1 MLTRALAA
9 CVAAFVLACTVPAQ
23 PQLSVPTLMNY
34 QGRLTRPN
42 GAPVTDGPYRLTFRL
57 FKDLAGGAAFWTQEM
72 NPVVVRSGLFAVL
85 LGSGTPL
92 TPELLDGSTFIEV
105 QVGTDT
111 PLTPRQPIV
120 SVAYALRAER
130 AKTADQA
137 NLADGSVTTS
147 KIADGAVSSA
157 KVADGAVAGPK
168 LADAAV
174 GTAKIADGAVTPAKL
189 SFVPSPV
196 PVGSVIAWFGD
207 AAAVPDGWK
216 FCDGTAISDPASPL
230 NGVAAPDLRDR
241 FVRGTSGAAGATG
254 GADSVDLAHKHT
266 VDAHAHTVLDHKHR
280 IPEDGNHTHG
290 MNHQHTGSVDA
301 QSAYVWSGSDSTPA
315 YFASPD
321 HHTHTFTTNGT
332 RDQTDATGTHAHTGE
347 TLGSAPGTSAASP
360 GTGNALAVVSTVPRY
375 VSLVYIMRIR

>member
-1 MLTRALAA
+1 
-9 CVAAFVLACTVPAQ
+9 
-23 PQLSVPTLMNY
+23 MNY

-42 GAPVTDGPYRLTFRL
+42 GAPVTDGPYKLTFRL
-57 FKDLAGGAAFWTQEM
+57 FKDIAGGAAFWTQEM
-72 NPVVVRSGLFAVL
+72 NPVVVRSGVFAVL

-92 TPELLDGSTFIEV
+92 TPELLDGNTFIEV

-137 NLADGSVTTS
+137 YLADGSVTTA
-147 KIADGAVSSA
+147 KIADGAVNSA
-157 KVADGAVAGPK
+157 KVADGAVVGAK

-174 GTAKIADGAVTPAKL
+174 GTAKLADGAVTPAKL

-216 FCDGTAISDPASPL
+216 FCDGTAISDPASPM
-230 NGVAAPDLRDR
+230 NGVATPDLRDR

-254 GADSVDLAHKHT
+254 GADSVDLSHSHAVNAHTHT
-266 VDAHAHTVLDHKHR
+266 VDNHAHG
-280 IPEDGNHTHG
+280 IGADGNHDHG
-290 MNHQHTGSVDA
+290 MG
-301 QSAYVWSGSDSTPA
+301 
-315 YFASPD
+315 
-321 HHTHTFTTNGT
+321 HTHTGGTSGGSGNGVYSGEDRTPEFRAAYLGHTHSFTTDGT
-332 RDQTDATGTHAHTGE
+332 RNQTDGGGNHSHGGGTA
-347 TLGSAPGTSAASP
+347 GSAPGTSAASP
-360 GTGNALAVVSTVPRY
+360 GTSNALAVVSTVPRY
-375 VSLVYIMRIR
+375 VALIYIIRVR